1 MEMSEL
7 SVVGFVFLFLLSTFV
22 LMPRNLEYKVGEFKN
37 ITINNNTTYEV
48 TTYNYNKYDD
58 NTTHYFSYFLS
69 IISII
74 GMIFVIINIKR

>member
-7 SVVGFVFLFLLSTFV
+7 SVVGFVFLFFLSTFV
-22 LMPRNLEYKVGEFKN
+22 IMPKNLEYKSGEIKN
-37 ITINNNTTYEV
+37 ITINGNTTYEV
-48 TTYNYNKYDD
+48 VTYSYDKYDD

-74 GMIFVIINIKR
+74 GMIFVIVNIRG